1 MFGTCFHFVFCI
13 FNFEVNGNGIK
24 ILVICFYQ
32 FLSQELYCISSLM
45 LFDLE
50 NLAMDSDQ
58 FGGVWPYDAVMA
70 T

>member
-1 MFGTCFHFVFCI
+1 
-13 FNFEVNGNGIK
+13 
-24 ILVICFYQ
+24 
-32 FLSQELYCISSLM
+32 M

-50 NLAMDSDQ
+50 NLAMDSVQ